1 MIVVFRSQVAD
12 ESAVINSRQTNS
24 SPDLTNTIRSFAKEK
39 VGNAETN
46 SSAANGT
53 AEPQH
58 GNSPQTRSA
67 CSRAITCTGK
77 SQKVYTQLDQVKK
90 PKNTIRCILLEIYFS
105 LIRRSG

>member
-39 VGNAETN
+39 VGNTETN
-46 SSAANGT
+46 SSANGT